1 MNSSI
6 KMERL
11 PDYIKTLAPLD
22 YYFANNSLI
31 MDFLCENKLS
41 PCYGMSLHL
50 TPVQRRLQKTSLPMS
65 DFST

>member
-11 PDYIKTLAPLD
+11 PDFIKTLAPLG
-22 YYFANNSLI
+22 YYFVNNSLI
-31 MDFLCENKLS
+31 MDFLWENRFS
-41 PCYGMSLHL
+41 PCYGMSLRL
-50 TPVQRRLQKTSLPMS
+50 TPVQRRLQKNSLPMS